1 MIIPCSRTQ
10 FIESWLGEMPEG
22 TPHLDS
28 YPNLLYA
35 IQERMQ
41 LGQMPQEIKPGLY
54 KLPGQQVN
62 YYWYGSPT
70 QIDLAAE
77 VDRTPQSLVLTLL
90 GKNPQLKTGAP
101 YASDL
106 YVSIVEDSDLSLLV
120 SDEKLSDEGLKV
132 WKRLVQQGYGVT
144 VFDKHQPGATR
155 ETFTSPDQ
163 LDQFFKK
170 GDAQFRRYRYVLSKP
185 REQLWETVSVFNTR
199 RYRELAGMENP

>member
-1 MIIPCSRTQ
+1 
-10 FIESWLGEMPEG
+10 MPEG
-22 TPHLDS
+22 IPPLDA
-28 YPNLLYA
+28 YTTLMYA
-35 IQERMQ
+35 IQKRMR
-41 LGQMPQEIKPGLY
+41 LGQAPVEIKPGLY
-54 KLPGQQVN
+54 KLSGKYVS
-62 YYWYGSPT
+62 YYWMGSPT

-77 VDRTPQSLVLTLL
+77 VERSPQSLILALL
-90 GKNPQLKTGAP
+90 GKNPQLKKGAP

-106 YVSIVEDSDLSLLV
+106 YVGIVEDSDLSLLV

-144 VFDKHQPGATR
+144 VFDKNKPGVTR

-185 REQLWETVSVFNTR
+185 KEQLWETVSVFNTR